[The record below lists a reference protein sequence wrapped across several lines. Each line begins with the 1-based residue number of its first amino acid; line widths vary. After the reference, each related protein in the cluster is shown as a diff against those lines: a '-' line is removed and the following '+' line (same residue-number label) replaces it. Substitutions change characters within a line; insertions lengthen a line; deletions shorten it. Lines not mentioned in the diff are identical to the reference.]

1 MEPVLIVGII
11 FGFVSFSAYLLR
23 FRTKQLEHGA
33 DTMGSQLHKENE
45 QLRQKAE
52 SLEQRVRVLESIVT
66 TKEYALGQ
74 EIDALAES
82 DQT

>member
-11 FGFVSFSAYLLR
+11 FGFVSFSAYLR

-45 QLRQKAE
+45 QLRQKTE

-66 TKEYALGQ
+66 TKEYTLGQ
-74 EIDALAES
+74 EIDALAAS

>member
-1 MEPVLIVGII
+1 
-11 FGFVSFSAYLLR
+11 
-23 FRTKQLEHGA
+23 
-33 DTMGSQLHKENE
+33 MGSQLHKENE

-74 EIDALAES
+74 EIDVLAES